1 VRPLYPHKRISLQAL
16 GVTASMAFHSDPR
29 VTALPAIAGLVVA
42 YVRNILQYHQY
53 SWDSWLEFLVTWFVH
68 YIAVLLIAG
77 VAYAFTRGKETL
89 LLGRSETLRHMTVE
103 EAIIFGS
110 VLAIVA
116 AAAILMLV
124 HWIPV
129 DINE

>member
-1 VRPLYPHKRISLQAL
+1 
-16 GVTASMAFHSDPR
+16 MAFHSDLR

-42 YVRNILQYHQY
+42 YVRNILQYHHY
-53 SWDSWLEFLVTWFVH
+53 SWGSWLEFLVTWFVH